1 MKNVT
6 CMLIASVFFCVS
18 CEVKP
23 KEISYGEAACHFCRM
38 TIVDQQHAAQL
49 VTKKGKVF
57 NFDATECMINYLK
70 EIDKNTIGLLLVSDY
85 NKPGTLIP
93 AESATFIISEG
104 IPSPMG
110 ANLSAVSS
118 ISEAENIVEVQGGA
132 FYDWEG
138 LKVHL
143 NK

>member
-1 MKNVT
+1 MRNSVYIV
-6 CMLIASVFFCVS
+6 LASLFTLLS

-57 NFDATECMINYLK
+57 NFDATECMIHYLA
-70 EIDKNTIGLLLVSDY
+70 EIDNSTIGLLLVTDY
-85 NKPGTLIP
+85 TNPGKLIP
-93 AESATFIISEG
+93 AESATYIISKE

-110 ANLSAVSS
+110 ANLSAVST
-118 ISEAENIVEVQGGA
+118 ITEAENLLDQREGA
-132 FYDWEG
+132 MYDWIALLG
-138 LKVHL
+138 HL
-143 NK
+143 TN